1 MMTINL
7 RNSTGEE
14 VPVYLVRDVNRLLF
28 PDKDPGIVLKEIC
41 DILITH
47 RSYASVLI
55 CSVNGLKKVTS
66 CFFSRNVDENA
77 AEVATQVRKKH
88 VTFGDMIADI
98 KKNDCSGI
106 INIAMEQKGVIRLR
120 MPLNESGATFSPDGE
135 VIMIQIGYRDKVYGV
150 LAVEMTGITASP
162 AREMNLI
169 EDIAGAIAV
178 GMYHHESEKE
188 HLRVQATLKERIKE
202 LNYIFSLSRL
212 VENADSSLDVIL
224 KEAVELLPSA
234 MILPEL
240 VCAELIL
247 GRKRF
252 ETKNFQETRLKFST
266 KIFVNKKVAGILQ
279 IGYSGITQNNAHLFY
294 YDKRDLVNSV
304 ARRLG
309 KIIERK
315 NDRKALEQ
323 SERILSD
330 LVNNSHTCIAILQ
343 NKKIVYQNPEH
354 KKLFGE
360 MDDASEFPS
369 VELIHPEDKSD
380 IQKAFSNFYE
390 GKGSAP
396 NIEFRIFPPGDN
408 QLRDKMK
415 WVHCRAS
422 MILHQGKDAFLINLM
437 DITKSKE
444 LENLLRIEDKM
455 TSLGRVTAGIAH
467 EIRNPLSGINI
478 YLKTL
483 EKKISR
489 DGLVNENIEKIL
501 GQIQSASNK
510 IESIIRR
517 VMDFSKPCEPDFV
530 LENVNRPIEDALNL
544 SALTLQK
551 SGIQLSNCLCQEL
564 PNYKIDPPLI
574 EQVIINL
581 ISNAAEALKTVTG
594 LKKISLSSTIENDAI
609 CIRVSDSGPGILQ
622 GSMGNIFDPFYTT
635 RQNSP
640 GIGLS
645 ICHRIITDHGGR
657 LKVSRSCWGG
667 AEFKIE
673 LPVSGVEAAA

>member
-1 MMTINL
+1 
-7 RNSTGEE
+7 
-14 VPVYLVRDVNRLLF
+14 
-28 PDKDPGIVLKEIC
+28 
-41 DILITH
+41 
-47 RSYASVLI
+47 
-55 CSVNGLKKVTS
+55 
-66 CFFSRNVDENA
+66 
-77 AEVATQVRKKH
+77 
-88 VTFGDMIADI
+88 
-98 KKNDCSGI
+98 
-106 INIAMEQKGVIRLR
+106 
-120 MPLNESGATFSPDGE
+120 
-135 VIMIQIGYRDKVYGV
+135 
-150 LAVEMTGITASP
+150 
-162 AREMNLI
+162 
-169 EDIAGAIAV
+169 
-178 GMYHHESEKE
+178 
-188 HLRVQATLKERIKE
+188 
-202 LNYIFSLSRL
+202 
-212 VENADSSLDVIL
+212 
-224 KEAVELLPSA
+224 
-234 MILPEL
+234 
-240 VCAELIL
+240 
-247 GRKRF
+247 
-252 ETKNFQETRLKFST
+252 
-266 KIFVNKKVAGILQ
+266 
-279 IGYSGITQNNAHLFY
+279 
-294 YDKRDLVNSV
+294 
-304 ARRLG
+304 
-309 KIIERK
+309 
-315 NDRKALEQ
+315 
-323 SERILSD
+323 
-330 LVNNSHTCIAILQ
+330 
-343 NKKIVYQNPEH
+343 
-354 KKLFGE
+354 
-360 MDDASEFPS
+360 
-369 VELIHPEDKSD
+369 
-380 IQKAFSNFYE
+380 
-390 GKGSAP
+390 
-396 NIEFRIFPPGDN
+396 
-408 QLRDKMK
+408 
-415 WVHCRAS
+415 